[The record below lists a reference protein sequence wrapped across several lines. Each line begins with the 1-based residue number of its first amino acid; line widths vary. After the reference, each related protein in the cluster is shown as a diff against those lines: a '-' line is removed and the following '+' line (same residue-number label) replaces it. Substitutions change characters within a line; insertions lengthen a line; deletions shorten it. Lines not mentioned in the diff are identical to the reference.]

1 MAQKPAV
8 STTPAPAKLLWYS
21 RYGNC
26 AQIASA
32 LFAAIGFS
40 FVIWQIAETRHKT
53 SEEAYRTELS
63 EARKVYMSYSNSTL
77 QYPQLSTPNYDAVL
91 SSKLEY
97 ERYQN
102 FVSHMLYAYDEM
114 LYVTDRGGEHEA
126 KDEWQMAFEI
136 EIEPHQRYLC
146 QIPDPRYF
154 KTFRPGMQAR
164 LKERNEKL
172 CKDEKPLGPKP

>member
-1 MAQKPAV
+1 LAKQPAASAQPAN
-8 STTPAPAKLLWYS
+8 PPWYS
-21 RYGNC
+21 YYGNC

-40 FVIWQIAETRHKT
+40 VVAWQIGESRHKA

-63 EARKVYMSYSNSTL
+63 EGRKLYVSYSEAAL
-77 QYPQLSTPNYDAVL
+77 KYPQLAMPDYDELLRNKV
-91 SSKLEY
+91 EY

-126 KDEWQMAFEI
+126 KDEWQVGFEV

-146 QIPDPRYF
+146 QISDPRFF
-154 KTFRPGMQAR
+154 KMFRPGMQAR
-164 LKERNEKL
+164 LKQRNDKL
-172 CKDEKPLGPKP
+172 CKDEKPLGPRP